1 MIKALIFDFDGLIMD
16 TESPAVD
23 GWKAIYA
30 EYGQDFP
37 LLAWIHAAVGV
48 SDAKFDAAAYL
59 AALTGQ
65 TLDLEALR
73 SQALAYRLQVESTLP
88 ALPGVNDYIKTA
100 HRLGLRLAMAS
111 SSGCARLEGYLHQL
125 GLFDDFDVI
134 VCREDVQHIKPAP
147 DLFLKARALLEL
159 GTDEL
164 LVFEDSQNGILAAN
178 RAGLRVVAVPNP
190 ITAHD
195 THEGASLLLASL
207 ADLPLEE
214 LLKQF
219 DSR

>member
-30 EYGQDFP
+30 EYGQEFP
-37 LLAWIHAAVGV
+37 LQAWIHAVVGV
-48 SDAKFDAAAYL
+48 SDAEFDAAAYL
-59 AALTGQ
+59 AAVTGQ
-65 TLDLEALR
+65 ALDLEALR
-73 SQALAYRLQVESTLP
+73 NRALAHRLQMQSTLP

-100 HRLGLRLAMAS
+100 HRLGLRLVVAS
-111 SSGCARLEGYLHQL
+111 SSARARLEGYLRQL
-125 GLFDDFDVI
+125 GLFDDFDDI
-134 VCREDVQHIKPAP
+134 VCREDVQHIKPYP
-147 DLFLKARALLEL
+147 DLFLKARDLLQL
-159 GTDEL
+159 RTDEL
-164 LVFEDSQNGILAAN
+164 LVFEDSQNGILAAS
-178 RAGLRVVAVPNP
+178 RAGMCVVAVPNP

-207 ADLPLEE
+207 ADLPLED

-219 DSR
+219 DQR